1 MILVREY
8 QAGDDLEAVLDL
20 INAAYKL
27 EIGDSGLAF
36 KKFDRLQSAEDIE
49 ADNLHIALVG
59 EAIVGCIVI
68 APGLNPDSAN
78 IGPLAVRSDLLEYAE
93 SKHQETTVD
102 VVSCRTDLEQFYHKR
117 GYRFLREVPMAS
129 VVDKEFRKE

>member
-1 MILVREY
+1 MDALTRTGLMYVKKQKINKLTPDMIRVRKY
-8 QAGDDLEAVLDL
+8 QTGDSLETAFEL

-59 EAIVGCIVI
+59 EAMVGCIVI
-68 APGLNPDSAN
+68 APGTDTETAI
-78 IGPLAVRSDLLEYAE
+78 IGRLILYSFPHHTLFVLKVL
-93 SKHQETTVD
+93 
-102 VVSCRTDLEQFYHKR
+102 
-117 GYRFLREVPMAS
+117 
-129 VVDKEFRKE
+129 